1 MSTISRLITV
11 GAATLC
17 LVLFATPGAYAAS
30 VPITLGYAGVFTF
43 SQEDPS
49 SCVAPGEVPVT
60 DTLTGTGSHLGLFT
74 ASYPHCVNFGANSF
88 KGTATFTAPNQD
100 LLKVKLKG
108 SAADPACAVTG
119 ICDVGFTGIIDG
131 GTGRFQNA
139 VGTLTGTG
147 TVNLIN
153 FTVTAELHGSINKNP
168 EPF

>member
-17 LVLFATPGAYAAS
+17 LVLFATPGAYAVS

-43 SQEDPS
+43 SEHPN
-49 SCVAPGEVPVT
+49 SCEAGEELVT
-60 DTLTGTGSHLGLFT
+60 DTLTGNGSHLGRFT
-74 ASYPHCVNFGANSF
+74 ASYPHCVDFGANGF
-88 KGTATFTAPNQD
+88 KGIATFTAPNQD
-100 LLKVKLKG
+100 LLKVKLEG
-108 SAADPACAVTG
+108 SAADPACLATG

-147 TVNLIN
+147 KVDLIKS
-153 FTVTAELHGSINKNP
+153 TVTAALHGSINKNP
-168 EPF
+168 KPF

>member
-1 MSTISRLITV
+1 MRSARGGPGDGYVDRHRLPSRPIHS
-11 GAATLC
+11 
-17 LVLFATPGAYAAS
+17 LVSALRE
-30 VPITLGYAGVFTF
+30 LW
-43 SQEDPS
+43 
-49 SCVAPGEVPVT
+49 
-60 DTLTGTGSHLGLFT
+60 
-74 ASYPHCVNFGANSF
+74 ANSF

-108 SAADPACAVTG
+108 SAADPACLATK

-153 FTVTAELHGSINKNP
+153 FTVTARLHGSINKNP